1 MRRKGKKTKQ
11 IHSHYRLNQGTKRG
25 NAKQHKHMLTISV
38 IGMDF
43 YFFFNEIQAT
53 NTFQNSS
60 LIKIRIAHYAL

>member
-1 MRRKGKKTKQ
+1 MAWAVGGSQKGKIGLTNMRRKGKKTKQ

-43 YFFFNEIQAT
+43 YFF
-53 NTFQNSS
+53 
-60 LIKIRIAHYAL
+60 